1 MSNAI
6 VRLLLNTADFDRN
19 LKGSEGR
26 MKGFEGKIS
35 FAKGALMKFAGGI
48 GLAVTAG
55 EAFNKVMNSSQTLG
69 DLMASSISTAKE
81 SVDQFFYSLGS
92 GEFKSFLN
100 GLDDIISKSKEAYA
114 AMDQLGNT
122 RISHSYFSS
131 KYNTQIQEAQYTAKN
146 KFAPLEARIK
156 AFEDWRAALESQR
169 EINNTLRADLVKSIT
184 TAVEAKIG
192 ADNITVDFKDV
203 EMALAID
210 VTNPL
215 KRDELKSRYRSQYDD
230 YRSQKKELE
239 NQKDITFG
247 NPEAV
252 KKRRAE
258 IDRQIEQLGNT
269 YREAIIVNA
278 MLEKY
283 NDEQL
288 RGIAG
293 NASEYQNLS
302 SSLNSISREYNETAN
317 EFNNANKAVKG
328 FVKVLSLEGYTTY
341 SGSSST
347 GGGGGGN
354 PVPPPKGSLAELNQQ
369 IAAAQKV
376 YAKAASDAARTAA
389 LKTLNELENKKVTIE
404 FKAKF
409 PNAPELVSGRD
420 SDRNLLGMAKLPDDI
435 YNLPKFESPI
445 KEEDISIN
453 EEYAETLGAIGNAFQ
468 MMGQAT
474 DANAASVLAWM
485 NNMMQAS
492 AAVIE
497 SVKMV
502 VAAKTAEGAAS
513 AGAEAAKTPVVGWL
527 MVGAAIASALA
538 AFASIPKFAEG
549 GIVGGSSKMGDHMI
563 ARVNA
568 GEMILN
574 TTQQGK
580 LFNMINN
587 GTIGGNIQVGG
598 SVTVNGSKMM
608 LAITNEMKKTG
619 KRFPK

>member
-6 VRLLLNTADFDRN
+6 VRLLLNTADYDRN
-19 LKGSEGR
+19 LKGSEAR
-26 MKGFEGKIS
+26 MKSFEGKIS
-35 FAKGALMKFAGGI
+35 FAKGALLKFAGGI
-48 GLAVTAG
+48 GLAVSAG

-92 GEFKSFLN
+92 GEFGSFLS
-100 GLDDIISKSKEAYA
+100 GLDEIISKSKEAYA

-122 RISHSYFSS
+122 RISHGYFSS
-131 KYNTQIQEAQYTAKN
+131 RNNAQIQEAQYTAKN
-146 KFAPLEARIK
+146 KFAPLEERMK
-156 AFEDWRAALESQR
+156 AFENWRAALESQK

-192 ADNITVDFKDV
+192 SDNITVDFKDV

-210 VTNPL
+210 VTNPA
-215 KRDELKSRYRSQYDD
+215 KRDELKSRYRSQYED
-230 YRSQKKELE
+230 YVSQKKELE
-239 NQKDITFG
+239 NSRDILFG
-247 NPEAV
+247 EEGAV
-252 KKRRAE
+252 KKRREE
-258 IDRQIEQLGNT
+258 INGQIKQLGDT

-302 SSLNSISREYNETAN
+302 SSINSIAREYNETAN

-328 FVKVLSLEGYTTY
+328 FTKVLSLEGYATY
-341 SGSSST
+341 SGSSPA
-347 GGGGGGN
+347 GGKGK
-354 PVPPPKGSLAELNQQ
+354 PAPPPAGSLAELNKQ
-369 IAAAQKV
+369 ITDAQKV
-376 YAKAASDAARTAA
+376 YADAASDAARTAA
-389 LKTLNELENKKVTIE
+389 LKTLEELQNKKVTIE
-404 FKAKF
+404 FQAKF
-409 PNAPELVSGRD
+409 PNAPGLVSGRGD
-420 SDRNLLGMAKLPDDI
+420 SNLASLAKIPE
-435 YNLPKFESPI
+435 NLYDMPKIENPI
-445 KEEDISIN
+445 NEKDISMN
-453 EEYAETLGAIGNAFQ
+453 EEYAETLGAIGNAFS

-474 DANAASVLAWM
+474 DANAASVLNWM
-485 NNMMQAS
+485 STMMQAS

-497 SVKMV
+497 AASQV
-502 VAAKTAEGAAS
+502 VAAKTAEGAAA

-538 AFASIPKFAEG
+538 AFSSIPAFAEG
-549 GIVGGSSKMGDHMI
+549 GIVGGSSKMGDRMV

-580 LFNMINN
+580 LFDMINN
-587 GTIGGNIQVGG
+587 GTIGGNITVGG

>member
-6 VRLLLNTADFDRN
+6 VRLMLNTADFDRN

-26 MKGFEGKIS
+26 MKAFEGKIS

-122 RISHSYFSS
+122 RISHGYFSS
-131 KYNTQIQEAQYTAKN
+131 KNNAQIQEAQYTAKN
-146 KFAPLEARIK
+146 KFAPLEARMT
-156 AFEDWRAALESQR
+156 AFGDWRAALDAQR
-169 EINNTLRADLVKSIT
+169 EINNTLKADLVKSII
-184 TAVEAKIG
+184 TAVEAEIG

-239 NQKDITFG
+239 NRKAITFG
-247 NPEAV
+247 EEGAV
-252 KKRRAE
+252 KKRREE

-288 RGIAG
+288 KGIAG

-317 EFNNANKAVKG
+317 EFNNANKAVKD
-328 FVKVLSLEGYTTY
+328 FVKVLSLESYTTY

-347 GGGGGGN
+347 GGGGGKT
-354 PVPPPKGSLAELNQQ
+354 VPPPEGSLAELNKQ
-369 IAAAQKV
+369 ITDAQKV
-376 YAKAASDAARTAA
+376 YANAASDAARTAA
-389 LKTLNELENKKVTIE
+389 LKTIEELQNKKVTIE
-404 FKAKF
+404 FQAKF
-409 PNAPELVSGRD
+409 PNAPELVSGRG
-420 SDRNLLGMAKLPDDI
+420 SDRNLSGMAKLPDDI

-453 EEYAETLGAIGNAFQ
+453 EEYAETLGAIGNAFSL
-468 MMGQAT
+468 MGQAA
-474 DANAASVLAWM
+474 DANAASVLTWM
-485 NNMMQAS
+485 SAMMQAS
-492 AAVIE
+492 AEVID
-497 SVKMV
+497 SASKV
-502 VAAKTAEGAAS
+502 VGAKTAEGAAS

-538 AFASIPKFAEG
+538 AFASIPKFADG
-549 GIVGGSSKMGDHMI
+549 GIVGGSSKMGDRMV

-580 LFNMINN
+580 LFDMINN